1 MWIGLDHDDM
11 AEQCIYR
18 LKIDADFKQ
27 LIPPLSEE
35 EFQQLEQNIIRDGC
49 REPLCVWYNTILD
62 GHNRYEICT
71 RQQIPFMIQRIYL
84 KNREEAIAWIC
95 TNQLGRRN
103 ITEETRKYLI
113 GKRYEIEKILGAHNA
128 AGTNQYT
135 KKEVGAKML
144 PEPLFG
150 ATAGRTRERLGEEYN
165 ISHASILNYEKYTK
179 ALDLLSKVVPELVPK
194 ILASDVKISLE
205 NTIALSRLSGQE
217 VRRLSQLVSD
227 DTTEFVSNLRKVLQK
242 NQGSAEKNPLSIPVG
257 LVKEMPAYDPDA
269 EISSLT
275 FTIPSW
281 ISSINRARSAAD
293 LSDITDNARDK
304 LEKEL
309 TELKETINNMLLAI
323 AIKEVI

>member
-1 MWIGLDHDDM
+1 M

-18 LKIDADFKQ
+18 LKIDTDFKQ
-27 LIPPLSEE
+27 LIPPLSTE
-35 EFQQLEQNIIRDGC
+35 EFHQLEQNIIRDGC

-62 GHNRYEICT
+62 GHNRYEICIKH
-71 RQQIPFMIQRIYL
+71 QIPFMIQRIYL

-95 TNQLGRRN
+95 ANQLGRCN

-113 GKRYEIEKILGAHNA
+113 GKRYEIEKMLGAHNA

-150 ATAGRTRERLGEEYN
+150 ATAGRTRERLSEEYN
-165 ISHASILNYEKYTK
+165 ISHASILNYEKYTQ
-179 ALDLLSKVVPELVPK
+179 ALDSLSKVVPELVPK

-217 VRRLSQLVSD
+217 VRRLSQLVTD
-227 DTTEFVSNLRKVLQK
+227 DTTEFVSDLRKVLQK
-242 NQGSAEKNPLSIPVG
+242 NQGSAEKNPLPVPVG

-293 LSDITDNARDK
+293 LSDITDNARNK

-309 TELKETINNMLLAI
+309 IELKETINNMLLAI
-323 AIKEVI
+323 KEVI